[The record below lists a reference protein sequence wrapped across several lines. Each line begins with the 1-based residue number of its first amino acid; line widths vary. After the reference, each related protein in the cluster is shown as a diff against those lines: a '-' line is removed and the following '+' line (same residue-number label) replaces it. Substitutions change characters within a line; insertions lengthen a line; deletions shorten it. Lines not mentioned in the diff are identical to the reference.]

1 MAVQSQD
8 MAKSE
13 CKISNLLE
21 PGSSEDLDGVAVCL
35 LNDMSK
41 PFPSHLMGWRVI
53 HKGAEKQANL
63 QGSTK
68 CSRQWPLT

>member
-21 PGSSEDLDGVAVCL
+21 PGSSEDLDGVAVCH

-53 HKGAEKQANL
+53 HKGAENRPIFRVLPNA
-63 QGSTK
+63 
-68 CSRQWPLT
+68 